1 MFNGLTAKTKSCGA
15 SAAARTVFVTSLR
28 FTDGDFSMKM
38 CFNSMDDIED
48 DGDDGIETDGSP
60 LVGNSA
66 INAAMNITTIGGSG
80 RCRFRI
86 IDVVVVVVFLFRRE
100 N

>member
-1 MFNGLTAKTKSCGA
+1 
-15 SAAARTVFVTSLR
+15 
-28 FTDGDFSMKM
+28 
-38 CFNSMDDIED
+38 MDDIED